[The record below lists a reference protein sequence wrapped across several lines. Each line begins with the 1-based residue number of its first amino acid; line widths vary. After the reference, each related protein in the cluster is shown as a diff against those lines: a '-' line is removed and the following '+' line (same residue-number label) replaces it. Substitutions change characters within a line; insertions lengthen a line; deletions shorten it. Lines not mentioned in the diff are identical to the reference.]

1 MDTIVK
7 HAIFITLLFALPT
20 LLPAETTYKWVNDQG
35 VVTYSQTPPP
45 GVNAERI
52 DIRSG
57 AKAQGPSSTEKLNQL
72 RQRQADQD
80 EDREMAKQKQEEK
93 ASLQEMKQKNCEIA
107 RSNMRKL
114 EGLGQ
119 RLYKKDGE
127 YKRLSEEERQNLIKQ
142 AQEQIKANCSAK

>member
-20 LLPAETTYKWVNDQG
+20 LLLAETTYKWINEDG

-45 GVNAERI
+45 GVDAERV

-57 AKAQGPSSTEKLNQL
+57 AKAPGPSSTEKLNQM
-72 RQRQADQD
+72 RQHLADQD

-93 ASLQEMKQKNCEIA
+93 ASLQEMKKKNCEIA
-107 RSNMRKL
+107 HSNMRKL

-127 YKRLSEEERQNLIKQ
+127 YKRLSEEERQSLIKQ
-142 AQEQIKANCSAK
+142 AQEQIKANCSGK

>member
-1 MDTIVK
+1 MEPIVK
-7 HAIFITLLFALPT
+7 HVIFITLLLALPT
-20 LLPAETTYKWVNDQG
+20 LLPAETTYKWVNEDG

-45 GVNAERI
+45 DVNAERI
-52 DIRSG
+52 EIRGG
-57 AKAQGPSSTEKLNQL
+57 AKASGPSSTEKLNQM
-72 RQRQADQD
+72 RQHLADQD

-127 YKRLSEEERQNLIKQ
+127 YKRLSEEERQSLIKQ

>member
-1 MDTIVK
+1 MYSKYFWQKFQEKANAPEGSSGKVNKDK
-7 HAIFITLLFALPT
+7 LKAL
-20 LLPAETTYKWVNDQG
+20 
-35 VVTYSQTPPP
+35 
-45 GVNAERI
+45 
-52 DIRSG
+52 
-57 AKAQGPSSTEKLNQL
+57 
-72 RQRQADQD
+72 
-80 EDREMAKQKQEEK
+80 QEEVMNVRLRE
-93 ASLQEMKQKNCEIA
+93 AQAIAELQEMKQKNCEIA